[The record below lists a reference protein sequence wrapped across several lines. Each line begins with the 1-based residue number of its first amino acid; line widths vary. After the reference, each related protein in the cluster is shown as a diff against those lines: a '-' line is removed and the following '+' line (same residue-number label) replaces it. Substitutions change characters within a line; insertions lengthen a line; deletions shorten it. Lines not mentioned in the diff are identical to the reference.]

1 MCARLLSLLQHPR
14 RPPLALGILFSVV
27 FIAAEIVL
35 SLALEFYTGS
45 KALGVV
51 YLFGVLVA
59 SYLWGLWLGL
69 AMVVLSGLAF
79 NIFNLPP
86 YGSFGFTESWAWL
99 HLLFFVSVNTVSCV
113 IAALARSRA
122 IEADERRQEAALAAD
137 LAHLLLASEEPGA
150 ALPVVSRRLA
160 RGLRLPGLM
169 LERGTAAPGEG
180 RTALPLRA
188 NGERIATLTYP
199 ADLTEDVRR
208 RLSDRMVAS
217 IEALLQAAQDR
228 EAVEIALEASRDENR
243 RIAEEQAALR
253 RVATLVARGTSPTE
267 LFNAVA
273 CEMGLILKAD
283 RVVVGRFESGHATV
297 VGAWS
302 LLADLDSKKIIG
314 LRWPLDQPGVSGRV
328 WRTGRPARMTGY
340 DRATGP
346 VAEWARGEGIVM
358 SVGCPI
364 LVEARLWGIVIAF
377 ATDPKK
383 EFDGAEERM
392 LAFTELVATAISNA
406 QARADLAAS
415 RARVVAA
422 ADETRRRIERNL
434 HDGAQ
439 QRLVSLGLALRA
451 AEADV
456 PGELPKVRGQLS
468 QTAQGL
474 TEVLEDLRELSRGIH
489 PAILSKG
496 GLMPALKMLA
506 RRSAVPVELDVE
518 LDRRLPEVVEAAV
531 YFVVSEALSNV
542 AKHAC
547 ASEARIALRA
557 DARAVHLLIRD
568 DGCGGADP
576 ERGSGLVGLRDRVEA
591 LGGRL
596 DIASPVGQG
605 TSLSVEIPLNGDSDP
620 SPFSLPFADR
630 ETDEEAGASRQ

>member
-1 MCARLLSLLQHPR
+1 M
-14 RPPLALGILFSVV
+14 GILFAVV
-27 FIAAEIVL
+27 FVAAETVL

-45 KALGVV
+45 RALAVV
-51 YLFGVLVA
+51 YLLGVLVA

-69 AMVVLSGLAF
+69 AMVLVSGLAF
-79 NIFNLPP
+79 NVFNLPP
-86 YGSFGFTESWAWL
+86 YGSFGFTENWVWL
-99 HLLFFVSVNTVSCV
+99 HMLVFVSVNTASCV

-122 IEADERRQEAALAAD
+122 IEADERRREAALAAD
-137 LAHLLLASEEPGA
+137 LAHLLLASEDPGA

-160 RGLRLPGLM
+160 RGLRLPGLV
-169 LERGTAAPGEG
+169 LERGTAVPGEG
-180 RTALPLRA
+180 RRALPLRA
-188 NGERIATLTYP
+188 DGERVATLTYP
-199 ADLTEDVRR
+199 TDLTEDVRR

-217 IEALLQAAQDR
+217 IEALLQVAHDR

-283 RVVVGRFESGHATV
+283 RVVVGRFEPSHATV

-302 LLADLDSKKIIG
+302 ALDDLDSKKIIG

-328 WRTGRPARMTGY
+328 WRLRQPARMTGY

-346 VAEWARGEGIVM
+346 VAEWARGEGIVL

-392 LAFTELVATAISNA
+392 LAFTALVATAISNA

-422 ADETRRRIERNL
+422 ADESRRLIERNL

-456 PGELPKVRGQLS
+456 PGEVRGRLS

-506 RRSAVPVELDVE
+506 RRSAVPVELEVG
-518 LDRRLPEVVEAAV
+518 LDRRLPEVVEVAV

-547 ASEARIALRA
+547 ASEARVSLWA

-568 DGCGGADP
+568 DGRGGADP

-591 LGGRL
+591 IGGRM

-605 TSLSVEIPLNGDSDP
+605 TSLSVVIPVEGSSGP
-620 SPFSLPFADR
+620 SPFSLPFAGQDADKDADK
-630 ETDEEAGASRQ
+630 EADKDAGASRQ

>member
-1 MCARLLSLLQHPR
+1 MCARQSSLLQHPI
-14 RPPLALGILFSVV
+14 RPPLAWGILFSVV
-27 FIAAEIVL
+27 FVAAEIVL
-35 SLALEFYTGS
+35 SLALQFYTGS

-51 YLFGVLVA
+51 YLLGVLVA

-69 AMVVLSGLAF
+69 AMVVVSGLAF
-79 NIFNLPP
+79 NVFNLEPF
-86 YGSFGFTESWAWL
+86 GGLGFTEKWAWL
-99 HLLFFVSVNTVSCV
+99 HLLVFISANTVSCV

-137 LAHLLLASEEPGA
+137 LAHLLLASEDPGA

-169 LERGTAAPGEG
+169 LERGTAAPGQG
-180 RTALPLRA
+180 RTALPLGA
-188 NGERIATLTYP
+188 NGERVATLTYP
-199 ADLTEDVRR
+199 TDLTEDVRR

-217 IEALLQAAQDR
+217 LEALFQAARDR

-243 RIAEEQAALR
+243 RVAEEQAALR
-253 RVATLVARGTSPTE
+253 RVATLVARDTSPTE

-283 RVVVGRFESGHATV
+283 HVAVSRFEPGHATV

-302 LLADLDSKKIIG
+302 VLDSPKAKKIIG
-314 LRWPLDQPGVSGRV
+314 SRWPLDQPGVSGRV

-346 VAEWARGEGIVM
+346 IAEWAHGEGIVL
-358 SVGCPI
+358 SVGCPV
-364 LVEARLWGIVIAF
+364 LVEARLWGMVIAF

-422 ADETRRRIERNL
+422 ADESRRRIERNL

-451 AEADV
+451 VEADV
-456 PGELPKVRGQLS
+456 PGELAGVRGRLS

-489 PAILSKG
+489 PAVLSKG

-542 AKHAC
+542 AKHAS
-547 ASEARIALRA
+547 ASEARVSLRA
-557 DARAVHLLIRD
+557 DARAVHLLVRD
-568 DGCGGADP
+568 DGRGGADP

-596 DIASPVGQG
+596 DIASPAGQG
-605 TSLSVEIPLNGDSDP
+605 TSLSVEVPLNGDSDP
-620 SPFSLPFADR
+620 LPFSLPFAGPGDR
-630 ETDEEAGASRQ
+630 RGSRRPA